1 MKRGTVAAVGLLA
14 LALAGCQDR
23 ITTPGTC
30 PDLCPGD
37 PIVIRDTT
45 ILAIPGGDSTF
56 FGYADR
62 SDRLGLLV
70 SDGLEAGE
78 YRAFV
83 AFPPVREDS
92 VLVDNIMVKLEVDS
106 AAVTFQLQSRDTT
119 ATGLTL
125 YLHRLPLGAAD
136 TTISYDS
143 LQTLLA
149 GTPVVDSIM
158 VPDTLKTGRIGAY
171 LTGDEIDKVRTSAAD
186 SGRVAFGIRL
196 RASKPTGV
204 RLGVDN
210 LGSTNAPTFEYRGR
224 VDVADTSKRRQA
236 SLVRPA
242 DIAAFGYVGTVDR
255 SIGANPDLLY
265 LGGPAVGR
273 GLIRFAIPP
282 AIKDSAEIVRATLEL
297 TPALP
302 LLGLPNNLFG
312 DSVSVR
318 GIVADLGAKSP
329 TLNQG
334 NLVWAGRLRE
344 GTTTPVSIELTVLAN
359 QWQLPG
365 GPPTVV
371 FITHLEE
378 VYGGGFMQPV
388 FFSTRSPTGAPR
400 LRITYGL
407 PTNPGRP

>member
-1 MKRGTVAAVGLLA
+1 MKRGTIAAVGLLA

-37 PIVIRDTT
+37 PIIVRDTT
-45 ILAIPGGDSTF
+45 ILPVAGGDSTF

-62 SDRLGLLV
+62 SDRIGLLV
-70 SDGLEAGE
+70 SDGLDVGE

-83 AFPPVREDS
+83 SFPIVREDS
-92 VLVDNIMVKLEVDS
+92 ILVDNIMVALEVDS

-125 YLHRLPLGAAD
+125 YLHRFPLGAAD
-136 TTISYDS
+136 TTISFDS

-149 GTPVVDSIM
+149 NTPIVDSIV
-158 VPDTLKTGRIGAY
+158 VPDTLKSGTIGAY
-171 LTGDEIDKVRTSAAD
+171 LTGDDIDKVRTSAAD
-186 SGRVAFGIRL
+186 SGRVAFGIRV

-210 LGSTNAPTFEYRGR
+210 LGSTNAPTFEFRGR
-224 VDVADTSKRRQA
+224 VEVADTSKLRQSA
-236 SLVRPA
+236 LVRPA
-242 DIAAFGYVGTVDR
+242 DIATFGYVGTLDR
-255 SIGANPDLLY
+255 SIGADPDLLY
-265 LGGPAVGR
+265 LGGPAAGR

-282 AIKDSAEIVRATLEL
+282 GIRDSAEIVRATLEL
-297 TPALP
+297 TPAMP
-302 LLGLPNNLFG
+302 LYGLPNNLFG

-318 GIVADLGAKSP
+318 GVIADLGAKSP

-334 NLVWAGRLRE
+334 SLVWAGRMRE
-344 GTTTPVSIELTVLAN
+344 GTTTPVSIEITVLAKE
-359 QWQLPG
+359 WQQPG
-365 GPPTVV
+365 GPPPAL

-388 FFSTRSPTGAPR
+388 FFSTRSPAGGPR

>member
-1 MKRGTVAAVGLLA
+1 MKRGTRLAFGLLT

-70 SDGLEAGE
+70 SNGLEAGE

-83 AFPPVREDS
+83 TFPVIREDS
-92 VLVDNIMVKLEVDS
+92 VLVDNLLTELTVDS

-125 YLHRLPLGAAD
+125 YLHRLPLEAAD
-136 TTISYDS
+136 TAISFDS
-143 LQTLLA
+143 LQALLA
-149 GTPVVDSIM
+149 STPVVDSIV
-158 VPDTLKTGRIGAY
+158 VPDTLKSGLIGAY
-171 LTGDEIDKVRTSAAD
+171 LTGDDIDKVRTSAAD
-186 SGRVAFGIRL
+186 SGRIAFAIRV

-210 LGSTNAPTFEYRGR
+210 LGSTNAPTFEFRGS
-224 VDVADTSKRRQA
+224 VDVADTTKRRQA
-236 SLVRPA
+236 ALVRPA
-242 DIAAFGYVGTVDR
+242 DIATFGYVGTVDR

-265 LGGPAVGR
+265 LGGPAMGR
-273 GLIRFAIPP
+273 GLIRFSIPAAIR
-282 AIKDSAEIVRATLEL
+282 DSAEIVRATLEL
-297 TPALP
+297 TPASP
-302 LLGLPNNLFG
+302 LYGLPNNLFG
-312 DSVSVR
+312 DSVAVR

-334 NLVWAGRLRE
+334 SLVWAGRMIE
-344 GTTTPVSIELTVLAN
+344 GTTTPVSIEITLLAN
-359 QWQLPG
+359 EWQSPG
-365 GPPTVV
+365 GPPTVL
-371 FITHLEE
+371 FITHREE

-388 FFSTRSPTGAPR
+388 FHSTRSPTGAPR